1 LSSGVILAD
10 EVGLGKTIEAG
21 LVLTQY
27 WSERKRKIIII
38 APSSLRKQW
47 SMELKEK
54 FFLDSFILDGKSY
67 KKEVARGNKN
77 PFEQKN
83 KIVITSYH
91 FASRHN
97 EAIFLADFQL
107 SIIDEAH
114 KLRNYR
120 KGEKAKISFA
130 IANALRD
137 TKKILL
143 TATPLQ
149 NSLLEIFGLV
159 SVIDDYVFGDK
170 KSFRKQFSYTALT
183 TTDMNDIK
191 DRLKPIVKRTLRKD
205 VIEYINYTKRIP
217 IVEEFTPSN
226 EEITLYDLISDFILN
241 EDLFSIPSAQRRL
254 ITLVVRK
261 LLSSS
266 TTAITGT
273 LETFIKRLK
282 KMVIEKKITQEDLE
296 LITDDED
303 ELIEDYLEEE
313 NNHEPTI
320 PIQEVKLLDN
330 DIKAIEKEIE
340 ELETFIELAKS
351 IEVDTKVKSLM
362 SALEKGFEAQ
372 NTLGVKEQKAIIF
385 TESRRTQ
392 QFLFDYLSTNGFED
406 KVVLFNGTNTD
417 PKSKEIY
424 KNWLEKHKDSDRITE
439 AKTADMK
446 QAIVDYFKDE
456 ASIMIATEAGSEG
469 INLQFCNMLINYD
482 LPWNPQRI
490 EQRIGRVHRY
500 GQKFDVVVINFLN
513 KKNAADKRVYELLS
527 TKFNLFEGV
536 FGASDEVLGS
546 IESGVDFEKRILK
559 IYQTCRDD
567 KAIEEAFNSLQEEF
581 SSRIEEKTLK
591 TRQSLLDNFDEDVHL
606 RLKDTELKSNDT
618 VDRFSSVFW
627 YITKAELKDIAIFD
641 NDKKEFNYQGNLY
654 QLISASKIN
663 PNQNALSYR
672 LNSSLGEEIIDRAKQ
687 RELKQTKLIF
697 DLTHN
702 KYKISV
708 LDDYKGKRGFLKATK
723 VSIQSY
729 DLEEYVII
737 TALTSDYKPLN
748 KEVATKLLSLEATL
762 NTKVNIDT
770 NDTEKLEYKYNKQK
784 NIILTQNKA
793 TNQTHFINQSTKLHK
808 WAEDKLASVE
818 KELKDTKAKI
828 KELNRQAI
836 ATENITEQTDIQLQ
850 IKAQEKKRR
859 KIQREIF
866 DIEEDIEEQRDEL
879 IEELKKAKEQTVRR
893 YKKDTYAIPYE
904 GEEVKLHWANSDQY
918 YIKSGEYF
926 RDYTFVVNEKTI
938 HLKLSDAETESN
950 NNKATSNKERRFVIL
965 ESNPCEV
972 IDDKQYISFIDPKG
986 IRNLNPSND
995 PKINLSVKIK
1005 EIKASLRDN
1014 NTILNSFIVSNT
1026 SYSDISN
1033 LHGDISIDELEN
1045 KNVLFQKE
1053 DKNGYVEKM
1062 FNRILKSI

>member
-1 LSSGVILAD
+1 MNPHQVEAALFAFKSPLSSGVILAD

-67 KKEVARGNKN
+67 KEEITKGNKN
-77 PFEQKN
+77 PFEQKER
-83 KIVITSYH
+83 IVITSYQ

-97 EAIFLADFQL
+97 EAMYLADFQL
-107 SIIDEAH
+107 SVIDEAH
-114 KLRNYR
+114 KLRNYH
-120 KGEKAKISFA
+120 KGEKAKMSFA
-130 IANALRD
+130 IASSLRD

-159 SVIDDYVFGDK
+159 SVIDDFVFGDK
-170 KSFRKQFSYTALT
+170 KSFAKQFSSTALT
-183 TTDMNDIK
+183 TSDMNDLK
-191 DRLKPIVKRTLRKD
+191 ERLKPIVKRTLRKD
-205 VIEYINYTKRIP
+205 VVEYINYTKRIP
-217 IVEEFTPSN
+217 IVEEFTPSTD
-226 EEITLYDLISDFILN
+226 EIALYDLISDFMLN
-241 EDLFSIPSAQRRL
+241 EDLYSIPSAQRTL

-261 LLSSS
+261 LLASS
-266 TTAITGT
+266 TTAIMGT
-273 LETFIKRLK
+273 LTTLIKRLR
-282 KMVIEKKITQEDLE
+282 KMVVEKRITQEDLE

-313 NNHEPTI
+313 NEAPTDI
-320 PIQEVKLLDN
+320 PFQEVRLLDD
-330 DIKAIEKEIE
+330 DIEAIEEEIG
-340 ELETFIELAKS
+340 ELETFIELAKT
-351 IEVDTKVKSLM
+351 IEIDTKAKSLL
-362 SALEKGFEAQ
+362 SALTKGFEQ
-372 NTLGVKEQKAIIF
+372 QIKLGVKSQKAIIF

-392 QFLFDYLSTNGFED
+392 QFLFDYLSDNGFLD

-424 KNWLEKHKDSDRITE
+424 KAWLQMYKDSDRATGS
-439 AKTADMK
+439 KSADMK
-446 QAIVDYFKDE
+446 QAIVDYFASV

-513 KKNAADKRVYELLS
+513 KKNAADRRVYELLS

-546 IESGVDFEKRILK
+546 IESGVDFEKRILE

-567 KAIEEAFNSLQEEF
+567 KKIEEAFNTLQEEF
-581 SSRIEEKTLK
+581 SEQIKETTKK

-606 RLKDTELKSNDT
+606 RLKDTALRSNKT

-627 YITKAELKDIAIFD
+627 DITKAELSDSAIFD
-641 NDKKEFNYQGNLY
+641 DERQEFDYKGNHY
-654 QLISASKIN
+654 QLISRSKTN
-663 PNQNALSYR
+663 PNQNAHTYR
-672 LNSSLGEEIIDRAKQ
+672 LNSSLGEEVIDRAKQ

-708 LDDYKGKRGFLKATK
+708 LDEYKGKRGFLKATK

-729 DLEEYVII
+729 DTEEYVII
-737 TALTSDYKPLN
+737 TALTSDYKLLN
-748 KEVATKLLSLEATL
+748 EEVATKLLSLEATL
-762 NTKVNIDT
+762 GTKVNIDT
-770 NDTEKLEYKYNKQK
+770 NDTDKLEYEYLKQK
-784 NIILTQNKA
+784 YIILKENEA

-808 WAEDKLASVE
+808 WAEDKLATVE

-828 KELNRQAI
+828 KELNRQSC

-866 DIEEDIEEQRDEL
+866 DIEEKIEELRDEL
-879 IEELKKAKEQTVRR
+879 IEELKKAKEQTI
-893 YKKDTYAIPYE
+893 T
-904 GEEVKLHWANSDQY
+904 
-918 YIKSGEYF
+918 
-926 RDYTFVVNEKTI
+926 TNELFTI
-938 HLKLSDAETESN
+938 
-950 NNKATSNKERRFVIL
+950 
-965 ESNPCEV
+965 
-972 IDDKQYISFIDPKG
+972 QW
-986 IRNLNPSND
+986 
-995 PKINLSVKIK
+995 
-1005 EIKASLRDN
+1005 EI
-1014 NTILNSFIVSNT
+1014 I
-1026 SYSDISN
+1026 
-1033 LHGDISIDELEN
+1033 
-1045 KNVLFQKE
+1045 
-1053 DKNGYVEKM
+1053 
-1062 FNRILKSI
+1062 

>member
-1 LSSGVILAD
+1 LLTLQNSANSIDRLSQSIFNAQIDLNPHQVEAALFAFKSPLSSGVILAD

-67 KKEVARGNKN
+67 KEERIRGNKN
-77 PFEQKN
+77 PFEQKD
-83 KIVITSYH
+83 KIVITSYQ
-91 FASRHN
+91 FASRHS
-97 EAIFLADFQL
+97 EAVFLAAFQL
-107 SIIDEAH
+107 SVIDEAH
-114 KLRNYR
+114 KLRNYHR
-120 KGEKAKISFA
+120 GEKAKMSFA

-137 TKKILL
+137 TKKVLL

-159 SVIDDYVFGDK
+159 SVIDDFVFGDK
-170 KSFRKQFSYTALT
+170 KSFQKQFSSTVLT
-183 TTDMNDIK
+183 TSDINDLK

-205 VIEYINYTKRIP
+205 VVEYINYTKRIP
-217 IVEEFTPSN
+217 IVEEFTPSK
-226 EEITLYDLISDFILN
+226 EEVALYDLISDFLLN
-241 EDLFSIPSAQRRL
+241 EDLFSIPSAQRSL

-261 LLSSS
+261 LLASS
-266 TTAITGT
+266 TTAIMGT
-273 LETFIKRLK
+273 LETLIKRLR
-282 KMVIEKKITQEDLE
+282 KMVVEKRITQEDLE
-296 LITDDED
+296 LISDDED

-313 NNHEPTI
+313 NEAEIKI
-320 PIQEVKLLDN
+320 PFKEIRLLDD
-330 DIKAIEKEIE
+330 DIEAIEREIA

-362 SALEKGFEAQ
+362 SALDKGFEAQ
-372 NTLGVKEQKAIIF
+372 DILGVKEQKAIIF

-392 QFLFDYLSTNGFED
+392 QFLFDYLSANGFED

-424 KNWLEKHKDSDRITE
+424 TAWQELHKDSDRATG
-439 AKTADMK
+439 AKSADMK
-446 QAIVDYFKDE
+446 QAIVDFFKEE

-513 KKNAADKRVYELLS
+513 KKNAADRRVYELLS

-546 IESGVDFEKRILK
+546 IESGVDFEKRILE

-581 SSRIEEKTLK
+581 SEQIEETTLR

-606 RLKDTELKSNDT
+606 RLKDTELRSNET

-627 YITKAELKDIAIFD
+627 DITKSELSDTATFD
-641 NDKKEFNYQGNLY
+641 EDKKEFEYQGNRY
-654 QLISASKIN
+654 QLISASKVN
-663 PNQNALSYR
+663 PNQNAYTYR
-672 LNSSLGEEIIDRAKQ
+672 LNSSLGEEVIDRAKQ

-697 DLTHN
+697 DLSHN

-723 VSIQSY
+723 ISIKSY
-729 DLEEYVII
+729 DTEEYIII
-737 TALTSDYKPLN
+737 TALTSDYKLLN
-748 KEVATKLLSLEATL
+748 EEVASKLLSLQATL
-762 NTKVNIDT
+762 NTKVSIDS
-770 NDTEKLEYKYNKQK
+770 NDTDKLEYEYNKQK
-784 NIILTQNKA
+784 AIILKENEA
-793 TNQTHFINQSTKLHK
+793 TNQTHFINQSSKLHK
-808 WAEDKLASVE
+808 WAEDKLASIE

-828 KELNRQAI
+828 KELNRQST
-836 ATENITEQTDIQLQ
+836 ATENIAEQTDIQLQ

-859 KIQREIF
+859 SIQREIF
-866 DIEEDIEEQRDEL
+866 DIEEEIELQRDEL
-879 IEELKKAKEQTVRR
+879 IEELKKAKEQTI
-893 YKKDTYAIPYE
+893 T
-904 GEEVKLHWANSDQY
+904 
-918 YIKSGEYF
+918 
-926 RDYTFVVNEKTI
+926 T
-938 HLKLSDAETESN
+938 TELF
-950 NNKATSNKERRFVIL
+950 TV
-965 ESNPCEV
+965 
-972 IDDKQYISFIDPKG
+972 QW
-986 IRNLNPSND
+986 
-995 PKINLSVKIK
+995 
-1005 EIKASLRDN
+1005 EI
-1014 NTILNSFIVSNT
+1014 I
-1026 SYSDISN
+1026 
-1033 LHGDISIDELEN
+1033 
-1045 KNVLFQKE
+1045 
-1053 DKNGYVEKM
+1053 
-1062 FNRILKSI
+1062 

>member
-1 LSSGVILAD
+1 MNPHQVESALFAFKSPLSGGVILAD

-67 KKEVARGNKN
+67 KEEVAKGNKN
-77 PFEQKN
+77 PFEQKD
-83 KIVITSYH
+83 KIVITSYQ

-97 EAIFLADFQL
+97 EAMFLANFQL
-107 SIIDEAH
+107 SVIDEAH
-114 KLRNYR
+114 KMRNYHR
-120 KGEKAKISFA
+120 GEKAKMSFA

-159 SVIDDYVFGDK
+159 SVIDEFVFGDK
-170 KSFRKQFSYTALT
+170 KSFAKQFSSTVLT
-183 TTDMNDIK
+183 TSDINDLK
-191 DRLKPIVKRTLRKD
+191 ERLKPIVKRTLRKD
-205 VIEYINYTKRIP
+205 VVEYINYTKRIP
-217 IVEEFTPSN
+217 IVEEFIPSK
-226 EEITLYDLISDFILN
+226 EEVALYDLISDFLLS
-241 EDLFSIPSAQRRL
+241 EDLYSIPKAQRTL

-261 LLSSS
+261 LLASS
-266 TTAITGT
+266 TTAIMGT
-273 LETFIKRLK
+273 LDTLIKRLR
-282 KMVIEKKITQEDLE
+282 KMVVEKKVMEEDKVNGEAIESSLGYLE

-303 ELIEDYLEEE
+303 ELIKDYLEEE
-313 NNHEPTI
+313 TDSPTDM
-320 PIQEVKLLDN
+320 PFEEVRLLEEDVE
-330 DIKAIEKEIE
+330 AIEKEIE
-340 ELETFIELAKS
+340 ELETFIELAKT
-351 IEVDTKVKSLM
+351 IEIDTKAKSLM
-362 SALEKGFEAQ
+362 SALTKGFEAQ
-372 NTLGVKEQKAIIF
+372 DKLGVEKQKAIIF

-392 QFLFDYLSTNGFED
+392 QFLFDYLESNGFKD

-424 KNWLEKHKDSDRITE
+424 KAWLEKHKDSDRVTGS
-439 AKTADMK
+439 KTADMK
-446 QAIVDYFKDE
+446 QAIVDYFKEE

-513 KKNAADKRVYELLS
+513 KKNAADRRVYELLS

-546 IESGVDFEKRILK
+546 IEDNIDIEDRILK
-559 IYQTCRDD
+559 IYNTCRDD
-567 KAIEEAFNSLQEEF
+567 KAIEEAFNKLQDEM
-581 SSRIEEKTLK
+581 SAKIEETTLK

-606 RLKDTELKSNDT
+606 RLKNTELRSCET

-627 YITKAELKDIAIFD
+627 DITKAELKDRAIFD
-641 NDKKEFNYQGNLY
+641 EQKKEFDYQGHIY
-654 QLISASKIN
+654 QLITHQKHN
-663 PNQNALSYR
+663 PKRPQGISVVNLNAHTYR
-672 LNSSLGEEIIDRAKQ
+672 LNSSLGEEVINRAKQ

-702 KYKISV
+702 RYKISV
-708 LDDYKGKRGFLKATK
+708 LDDYKGKRGYLKATK

-737 TALTSDYKPLN
+737 TALTSDDKVNSGAREGSLGYKLLDE
-748 KEVATKLLSLEATL
+748 EVATKIFSLEATL
-762 NTKVNIDT
+762 SIKVNIDT
-770 NDTEKLEYKYNKQK
+770 NDTKKLKYEYLKQK
-784 NIILTQNKA
+784 DIILKENEA
-793 TNQTHFINQSTKLHK
+793 TNQTHFITQSSKLHK
-808 WAEDKLASVE
+808 WAEDKLASIE

-828 KELNRQAI
+828 KELNRQSM
-836 ATENITEQTDIQLQ
+836 ATENIAEQTDIQLQ

-866 DIEEDIEEQRDEL
+866 DIEEEIEEQRDEL
-879 IEELKKAKEQTVRR
+879 IEELKKAKKQTV
-893 YKKDTYAIPYE
+893 T
-904 GEEVKLHWANSDQY
+904 
-918 YIKSGEYF
+918 
-926 RDYTFVVNEKTI
+926 TNELFTI
-938 HLKLSDAETESN
+938 
-950 NNKATSNKERRFVIL
+950 
-965 ESNPCEV
+965 
-972 IDDKQYISFIDPKG
+972 QW
-986 IRNLNPSND
+986 
-995 PKINLSVKIK
+995 
-1005 EIKASLRDN
+1005 EI
-1014 NTILNSFIVSNT
+1014 V
-1026 SYSDISN
+1026 
-1033 LHGDISIDELEN
+1033 
-1045 KNVLFQKE
+1045 
-1053 DKNGYVEKM
+1053 
-1062 FNRILKSI
+1062 

>member
-1 LSSGVILAD
+1 MNPHQVEAALFAFKSPLSSGVILAD

-27 WSERKRKIIII
+27 WSERKRKILII

-67 KKEVARGNKN
+67 KEEVAKGNKN
-77 PFEQKN
+77 PFEQKD
-83 KIVITSYH
+83 KIVITSYQ

-97 EAIFLADFQL
+97 EAMLLANFQL
-107 SIIDEAH
+107 SVIDEAH
-114 KLRNYR
+114 KMRNYH
-120 KGEKAKISFA
+120 KGEKAKMSFA
-130 IANALRD
+130 IVNALRE

-159 SVIDDYVFGDK
+159 SVIDDFVFGDK
-170 KSFRKQFSYTALT
+170 KSFAKQFSSTALT
-183 TTDMNDIK
+183 TSDMNDLK

-205 VIEYINYTKRIP
+205 VVEYINYTKRIP
-217 IVEEFTPSN
+217 IVEEFTPSSD
-226 EEITLYDLISDFILN
+226 EIALYDLISDFLLN
-241 EDLFSIPSAQRRL
+241 EDLYSIPRAQRTL

-266 TTAITGT
+266 TTAIMGT
-273 LETFIKRLK
+273 LGTLIKRLR
-282 KMVIEKKITQEDLE
+282 KMVVEKRITGEDLE

-313 NNHEPTI
+313 SDTPF
-320 PIQEVKLLDN
+320 QEVRLLNN
-330 DIKAIEKEIE
+330 DIESIENEIG
-340 ELETFIELAKS
+340 ELEIFIELAKT
-351 IEVDTKVKSLM
+351 IEIDTKAKSLL
-362 SALEKGFEAQ
+362 SALTKGFEQ
-372 NTLGVKEQKAIIF
+372 QVKLGVKDQKAIIF

-392 QFLFDYLSTNGFED
+392 QFLFDYLSDNGFED

-424 KNWLEKHKDSDRITE
+424 KAWLEKYKDSDRATG
-439 AKTADMK
+439 AKSADMK
-446 QAIVDYFKDE
+446 QAIVDFFARE

-513 KKNAADKRVYELLS
+513 KKNAADRRVYELLS

-546 IESGVDFEKRILK
+546 IESGVDFEKRILE

-567 KAIEEAFNSLQEEF
+567 KAIEEAFNNLQVEF
-581 SSRIEEKTLK
+581 SEQIKETTKK

-606 RLKDTELKSNDT
+606 RLKDTELRSNET
-618 VDRFSSVFW
+618 VDRFSSLFW
-627 YITKAELKDIAIFD
+627 DITKAELSDTATFD
-641 NDKKEFNYQGNLY
+641 YERQEFEYQGNHY
-654 QLISASKIN
+654 QLISASKTN
-663 PNQNALSYR
+663 PNQNAHTYR
-672 LNSSLGEEIIDRAKQ
+672 LNSSLGEEVINRAKQ
-687 RELKQTKLIF
+687 RELSLTKLIF

-723 VSIQSY
+723 VSINSY
-729 DLEEYVII
+729 DTEEHVII
-737 TALTSDYKPLN
+737 TALTSDYKVNGEAREGSLGYKLLN
-748 KEVATKLLSLEATL
+748 EEVATKLLSLEATL

-770 NDTEKLEYKYNKQK
+770 NDSEKLEYEYLKQK
-784 NIILTQNKA
+784 DIILKENEA
-793 TNQTHFINQSTKLHK
+793 TNQTHFINQSDKLEK
-808 WAEDKLASVE
+808 WSEDKLASIQ

-828 KELNRQAI
+828 KELNRQARVS
-836 ATENITEQTDIQLQ
+836 ENITEQTDIQLQ
-850 IKAQEKKRR
+850 IQSQEKKRR

-866 DIEEDIEEQRDEL
+866 DIEDEIIEERDEL
-879 IEELKKAKEQTVRR
+879 IEKLKKAKEQTV
-893 YKKDTYAIPYE
+893 T
-904 GEEVKLHWANSDQY
+904 
-918 YIKSGEYF
+918 
-926 RDYTFVVNEKTI
+926 TNELFTI
-938 HLKLSDAETESN
+938 
-950 NNKATSNKERRFVIL
+950 
-965 ESNPCEV
+965 
-972 IDDKQYISFIDPKG
+972 QW
-986 IRNLNPSND
+986 
-995 PKINLSVKIK
+995 
-1005 EIKASLRDN
+1005 EI
-1014 NTILNSFIVSNT
+1014 I
-1026 SYSDISN
+1026 
-1033 LHGDISIDELEN
+1033 
-1045 KNVLFQKE
+1045 
-1053 DKNGYVEKM
+1053 
-1062 FNRILKSI
+1062 

>member
-1 LSSGVILAD
+1 MNPHQVEAALFAFKSPLSGGVILAD

-67 KKEVARGNKN
+67 KEEVAKGNKN
-77 PFEQKN
+77 PFEQKD
-83 KIVITSYH
+83 KIVITSYQ

-97 EAIFLADFQL
+97 EAMFLANFQL
-107 SIIDEAH
+107 SVIDEAH
-114 KLRNYR
+114 KMRNYHR
-120 KGEKAKISFA
+120 GEKAKMSFA

-159 SVIDDYVFGDK
+159 SVIDEFVFGDK
-170 KSFRKQFSYTALT
+170 KSFAKQFSSTALT
-183 TTDMNDIK
+183 TSDMNDLK
-191 DRLKPIVKRTLRKD
+191 ERLKPIVKRTLRKD
-205 VIEYINYTKRIP
+205 VVEYINYTKRIP
-217 IVEEFTPSN
+217 IVEEFIPSK
-226 EEITLYDLISDFILN
+226 EEVALYDLISDFLLS
-241 EDLFSIPSAQRRL
+241 EDLYSIPKAQRTL

-261 LLSSS
+261 LLASS
-266 TTAITGT
+266 TTAIMGT
-273 LETFIKRLK
+273 LDTLIKRLR
-282 KMVIEKKITQEDLE
+282 KMVVEKKVTGEDKVNGEAIESSLGYLE

-303 ELIEDYLEEE
+303 ELIKDYLEEE
-313 NNHEPTI
+313 TDSPTDM
-320 PIQEVKLLDN
+320 PFEEVRLLEEDVE
-330 DIKAIEKEIE
+330 AIEKEIE
-340 ELETFIELAKS
+340 ELETFIKLAKT
-351 IEVDTKVKSLM
+351 IEIDTKAKSLM
-362 SALEKGFEAQ
+362 SALTKGFEAQ
-372 NTLGVKEQKAIIF
+372 DKLGVERQKAIIF

-392 QFLFDYLSTNGFED
+392 QFLFDYLESNGFKD

-424 KNWLEKHKDSDRITE
+424 KAWLEKHKDSDRVTGS
-439 AKTADMK
+439 KTADMK
-446 QAIVDYFKDE
+446 QAIVDYFKEE

-513 KKNAADKRVYELLS
+513 KKNAADRRVYELLS

-546 IESGVDFEKRILK
+546 IEDNIDIEDRILK
-559 IYQTCRDD
+559 IYNTCRDD
-567 KAIEEAFNSLQEEF
+567 KAIEEAFNKLQDEM
-581 SSRIEEKTLK
+581 STKIEETTLK

-606 RLKDTELKSNDT
+606 RLKNTELRSSET

-627 YITKAELKDIAIFD
+627 DITKAELKNRAIFD
-641 NDKKEFNYQGNLY
+641 EQKKEFEYQGHIY
-654 QLISASKIN
+654 QLITHQKHN
-663 PNQNALSYR
+663 PKRQKGVSVVNLNAHTYR
-672 LNSSLGEEIIDRAKQ
+672 LNSSLGEEVINRAKQ
-687 RELKQTKLIF
+687 RELQQTKLIF

-708 LDDYKGKRGFLKATK
+708 LDDYKGKRGYLKASK

-737 TALTSDYKPLN
+737 TALTSDDKVNSEAREGSLGYKLLDE
-748 KEVATKLLSLEATL
+748 EVATKIFSLEATL
-762 NTKVNIDT
+762 STKVNIDT
-770 NDTEKLEYKYNKQK
+770 NDTEKLKYEYLKQK
-784 NIILTQNKA
+784 DITLKENEA
-793 TNQTHFINQSTKLHK
+793 TNQTHFITQSSKLHK
-808 WAEDKLASVE
+808 WAEDKLASIE

-828 KELNRQAI
+828 KELNRQSM
-836 ATENITEQTDIQLQ
+836 ATENIAEQTDIQLQ

-866 DIEEDIEEQRDEL
+866 DIEEEIEEQRDEL
-879 IEELKKAKEQTVRR
+879 IEELKKAKKQTV
-893 YKKDTYAIPYE
+893 T
-904 GEEVKLHWANSDQY
+904 
-918 YIKSGEYF
+918 
-926 RDYTFVVNEKTI
+926 TNELFTI
-938 HLKLSDAETESN
+938 
-950 NNKATSNKERRFVIL
+950 
-965 ESNPCEV
+965 
-972 IDDKQYISFIDPKG
+972 QW
-986 IRNLNPSND
+986 
-995 PKINLSVKIK
+995 
-1005 EIKASLRDN
+1005 EI
-1014 NTILNSFIVSNT
+1014 V
-1026 SYSDISN
+1026 
-1033 LHGDISIDELEN
+1033 
-1045 KNVLFQKE
+1045 
-1053 DKNGYVEKM
+1053 
-1062 FNRILKSI
+1062 

>member
-1 LSSGVILAD
+1 MNPHQVEAALFAFKSPLSSGVILAD

-67 KKEVARGNKN
+67 KEEVAKGNKN
-77 PFEQKN
+77 PFEQKD
-83 KIVITSYH
+83 KILITSYQ

-97 EAIFLADFQL
+97 EAMFLADFQL
-107 SIIDEAH
+107 SVIDEAH
-114 KLRNYR
+114 KLRNYH
-120 KGEKAKISFA
+120 KGEKAKMSFA
-130 IANALRD
+130 IANALRE
-137 TKKILL
+137 TKKVLL

-159 SVIDDYVFGDK
+159 SVIDNFVFGDK
-170 KSFRKQFSYTALT
+170 KSFSKQFSSTALT
-183 TTDMNDIK
+183 TSDMNDLK

-205 VIEYINYTKRIP
+205 VVEYINYTKRIP
-217 IVEEFTPSN
+217 IVEEFTPSK
-226 EEITLYDLISDFILN
+226 EEVALYDLISDFLLN
-241 EDLFSIPSAQRRL
+241 EDLHSIPSAQRTL

-261 LLSSS
+261 LLASS
-266 TTAITGT
+266 TTAIMGT
-273 LETFIKRLK
+273 LETLIKRLR
-282 KMVIEKKITQEDLE
+282 KMVIEKKITQEDLT
-296 LITDDED
+296 LDTDDED
-303 ELIEDYLEEE
+303 ELIEDFLEEE
-313 NNHEPTI
+313 TDTQTDI
-320 PIQEVKLLDN
+320 PFQEIRLLEEDVE
-330 DIKAIEKEIE
+330 AIENEIA

-362 SALEKGFEAQ
+362 SALGKGFEAQ
-372 NTLGVKEQKAIIF
+372 DTLGVKEQKAIIF

-392 QFLFDYLSTNGFED
+392 QFLFDYLSANGFED

-424 KNWLEKHKDSDRITE
+424 TAWLEKHKDSDRITG

-513 KKNAADKRVYELLS
+513 KKNAADRRVYELLS
-527 TKFNLFEGV
+527 NKFNLFEGV

-546 IESGVDFEKRILK
+546 IESGVDFEKRILD

-567 KAIEEAFNSLQEEF
+567 KEIEEAFNNLQEEF
-581 SSRIEEKTLK
+581 SEQIEETTLK

-627 YITKAELKDIAIFD
+627 DITKAELSDTATFD
-641 NDKKEFNYQGNLY
+641 DDNKEFNYQGNLY
-654 QLISASKIN
+654 QLISRSKID

-672 LNSSLGEEIIDRAKQ
+672 LNSSLGEEILDRAKQ

-708 LDDYKGKRGFLKATK
+708 LDGYKGKRGYLKATK

-729 DLEEYVII
+729 DLEEYLII
-737 TALTSDYKPLN
+737 TALTSGYKLLHE
-748 KEVATKLLSLEATL
+748 EVAIKLLSLEATL

-770 NDTEKLEYKYNKQK
+770 NDTEKLEYEYSKQK
-784 NIILTQNKA
+784 DIILQVNEA

-808 WAEDKLASVE
+808 WAEDKLATVE

-828 KELNRQAI
+828 KELNRQVI
-836 ATENITEQTDIQLQ
+836 ATQNIAGQTDIQLQ

-866 DIEEDIEEQRDEL
+866 DIEEEIEELRDEL
-879 IEELKKAKEQTVRR
+879 IEELKKAKEQTIV
-893 YKKDTYAIPYE
+893 T
-904 GEEVKLHWANSDQY
+904 
-918 YIKSGEYF
+918 
-926 RDYTFVVNEKTI
+926 NE
-938 HLKLSDAETESN
+938 L
-950 NNKATSNKERRFVIL
+950 
-965 ESNPCEV
+965 
-972 IDDKQYISFIDPKG
+972 FI
-986 IRNLNPSND
+986 IEW
-995 PKINLSVKIK
+995 
-1005 EIKASLRDN
+1005 EI
-1014 NTILNSFIVSNT
+1014 I
-1026 SYSDISN
+1026 
-1033 LHGDISIDELEN
+1033 
-1045 KNVLFQKE
+1045 
-1053 DKNGYVEKM
+1053 
-1062 FNRILKSI
+1062 

>member
-1 LSSGVILAD
+1 MKENAINFTQYHSKYYSHLLTLQNSANSIDRLSQSIFNAQIDLNPHQVEAALFAFKSPLSSGVILAD

-54 FFLDSFILDGKSY
+54 FFLDSFILDGKSF
-67 KKEVARGNKN
+67 KEEVASGNKN
-77 PFEQKN
+77 PFEQKD
-83 KIVITSYH
+83 KIVITSYQ
-91 FASRHN
+91 FASRHS
-97 EAIFLADFQL
+97 EAMFLADFQL
-107 SIIDEAH
+107 SVIDEAH
-114 KLRNYR
+114 KMRNYHR
-120 KGEKAKISFA
+120 GEKSKMSFA

-137 TKKILL
+137 TKKVLL

-159 SVIDDYVFGDK
+159 SVIDDFVFGDK
-170 KSFRKQFSYTALT
+170 KSFQKQFSSTALT
-183 TTDMNDIK
+183 TSDMNDLK
-191 DRLKPIVKRTLRKD
+191 ERLKPIVKRTLRKD
-205 VIEYINYTKRIP
+205 VVEYINYTKRIP
-217 IVEEFTPSN
+217 IVEEFTPSK
-226 EEITLYDLISDFILN
+226 EEVALYDLISDFMLN
-241 EDLFSIPSAQRRL
+241 ENLFSIPSAQRTL

-261 LLSSS
+261 LLASS
-266 TTAITGT
+266 TTAIMGT
-273 LETFIKRLK
+273 LETLIRRLR
-282 KMVIEKKITQEDLE
+282 KMVVEKRITQEDLE
-296 LITDDED
+296 LITDDEE
-303 ELIEDYLEEE
+303 ELIEDFLEEE
-313 NNHEPTI
+313 NEVEANI
-320 PIQEVKLLDN
+320 PFQEVRLLDD
-330 DIKAIEKEIE
+330 DIEAIEREIA

-362 SALEKGFEAQ
+362 SALDKGFEAQ
-372 NTLGVKEQKAIIF
+372 DTLGVKEQKAIIF

-392 QFLFDYLSTNGFED
+392 QFLFDYLSANGFLD

-424 KNWLEKHKDSDRITE
+424 TAWLEKHKDSDRATGS
-439 AKTADMK
+439 KSADMK
-446 QAIVDYFKDE
+446 QAIVDFFKDE

-513 KKNAADKRVYELLS
+513 KKNAADRRVYELLS

-536 FGASDEVLGS
+536 FGASDKVLGN
-546 IESGVDFEKRILK
+546 IESGVDFEKRILQ

-567 KAIEEAFNSLQEEF
+567 KEIEEAFNNLQEEF
-581 SSRIEEKTLK
+581 SEQIEETTLK

-606 RLKDTELKSNDT
+606 RLKDTELRSNET

-627 YITKAELKDIAIFD
+627 DITKAELKDTASFD
-641 NDKKEFNYQGNLY
+641 DEKQEFDYQGNHY
-654 QLISASKIN
+654 QLISASKTN
-663 PNQNALSYR
+663 PNQNAHTYR
-672 LNSSLGEEIIDRAKQ
+672 LNSSLGEEVIDRAKQ

-708 LDDYKGKRGFLKATK
+708 LDDYKGKKGFLKATK
-723 VSIQSY
+723 ISINSY
-729 DLEEYVII
+729 DTEEYITI
-737 TALTSDYKPLN
+737 TALTSDYKLLN
-748 KEVATKLLSLEATL
+748 EEVATKLLSLEATQ

-770 NDTEKLEYKYNKQK
+770 NDTEKLEYEYNKQK
-784 NIILTQNKA
+784 DIILTQNEA

-866 DIEEDIEEQRDEL
+866 DIEEEIEEQRDEL
-879 IEELKKAKEQTVRR
+879 IEELKKAKEQTI
-893 YKKDTYAIPYE
+893 T
-904 GEEVKLHWANSDQY
+904 
-918 YIKSGEYF
+918 
-926 RDYTFVVNEKTI
+926 TNELFTI
-938 HLKLSDAETESN
+938 
-950 NNKATSNKERRFVIL
+950 
-965 ESNPCEV
+965 
-972 IDDKQYISFIDPKG
+972 QW
-986 IRNLNPSND
+986 
-995 PKINLSVKIK
+995 
-1005 EIKASLRDN
+1005 EI
-1014 NTILNSFIVSNT
+1014 T
-1026 SYSDISN
+1026 
-1033 LHGDISIDELEN
+1033 
-1045 KNVLFQKE
+1045 
-1053 DKNGYVEKM
+1053 
-1062 FNRILKSI
+1062 

>member
-1 LSSGVILAD
+1 MNPHQVEAALFAFKSPLSSGVILAD

-27 WSERKRKIIII
+27 WSERKRKILII

-67 KKEVARGNKN
+67 KEEVAKGNKN
-77 PFEQKN
+77 PFEQKD
-83 KIVITSYH
+83 KIVITSYQ

-97 EAIFLADFQL
+97 EAMLLANFQL
-107 SIIDEAH
+107 SVIDEAH
-114 KLRNYR
+114 KMRNYH
-120 KGEKAKISFA
+120 KGEKAKMSFA
-130 IANALRD
+130 IVNALRE

-159 SVIDDYVFGDK
+159 SVIDDFVFGDK
-170 KSFRKQFSYTALT
+170 KSFAKQFSSTALT
-183 TTDMNDIK
+183 TSDMNDLK

-205 VIEYINYTKRIP
+205 VVEYINYTKRIP
-217 IVEEFTPSN
+217 IVEEFTPSSD
-226 EEITLYDLISDFILN
+226 EIALYDLISDFLLN
-241 EDLFSIPSAQRRL
+241 EDLYSIPRAQRTL

-266 TTAITGT
+266 TTAIMGT
-273 LETFIKRLK
+273 LGTLIKRLR
-282 KMVIEKKITQEDLE
+282 KMVVEKRITGEDLE

-313 NNHEPTI
+313 SDTPF
-320 PIQEVKLLDN
+320 QEVRLLNN
-330 DIKAIEKEIE
+330 DIESIENEIG
-340 ELETFIELAKS
+340 ELEIFIELAKT
-351 IEVDTKVKSLM
+351 IEIDTKAKSLL
-362 SALEKGFEAQ
+362 SALTKGFEQ
-372 NTLGVKEQKAIIF
+372 QVKLGVKDQKAIIF

-392 QFLFDYLSTNGFED
+392 QFLFDYLSDNGFED

-424 KNWLEKHKDSDRITE
+424 KAWLEKYKDSDRATG
-439 AKTADMK
+439 AKSADMK
-446 QAIVDYFKDE
+446 QAIVDFFARE

-513 KKNAADKRVYELLS
+513 KKNAADRRVYELLS

-546 IESGVDFEKRILK
+546 IESGVDFEKRILE

-567 KAIEEAFNSLQEEF
+567 KAIEEAFNNLQVEF
-581 SSRIEEKTLK
+581 SEQIKETTKK

-606 RLKDTELKSNDT
+606 RLKDTELRSNET
-618 VDRFSSVFW
+618 VDRFSSLFW
-627 YITKAELKDIAIFD
+627 DITKAELSDTATFD
-641 NDKKEFNYQGNLY
+641 YERQEFEYQGNHY
-654 QLISASKIN
+654 QLISASKTN
-663 PNQNALSYR
+663 PNQNAHTYR
-672 LNSSLGEEIIDRAKQ
+672 LNSSLGEEVINRAKQ
-687 RELKQTKLIF
+687 RELSLTKLIF

-723 VSIQSY
+723 VSINSY
-729 DLEEYVII
+729 DTEEHVII
-737 TALTSDYKPLN
+737 TALTSDYKVNGEAREGSLGYKLLN
-748 KEVATKLLSLEATL
+748 EEVATKLLSLEATL

-770 NDTEKLEYKYNKQK
+770 NDSEKLEYEYLKQK
-784 NIILTQNKA
+784 DIILKENEA
-793 TNQTHFINQSTKLHK
+793 TNQTHFINQSDKLEK
-808 WAEDKLASVE
+808 WSEDKLASIQ

-828 KELNRQAI
+828 KELNRQARVS
-836 ATENITEQTDIQLQ
+836 ENIDEQTDIQLQ
-850 IKAQEKKRR
+850 IQAQEKKRR

-866 DIEEDIEEQRDEL
+866 DIEDEIIEERDEL
-879 IEELKKAKEQTVRR
+879 IKKIKKAKEQTV
-893 YKKDTYAIPYE
+893 T
-904 GEEVKLHWANSDQY
+904 
-918 YIKSGEYF
+918 
-926 RDYTFVVNEKTI
+926 TNELFTI
-938 HLKLSDAETESN
+938 
-950 NNKATSNKERRFVIL
+950 
-965 ESNPCEV
+965 
-972 IDDKQYISFIDPKG
+972 QW
-986 IRNLNPSND
+986 
-995 PKINLSVKIK
+995 
-1005 EIKASLRDN
+1005 EI
-1014 NTILNSFIVSNT
+1014 I
-1026 SYSDISN
+1026 
-1033 LHGDISIDELEN
+1033 
-1045 KNVLFQKE
+1045 
-1053 DKNGYVEKM
+1053 
-1062 FNRILKSI
+1062 

>member
-1 LSSGVILAD
+1 MNPHQVESALFAFKSPLSGGVILAD

-67 KKEVARGNKN
+67 KEEVAKGNKN
-77 PFEQKN
+77 PFEQKD
-83 KIVITSYH
+83 KIVITSYQ

-97 EAIFLADFQL
+97 EAMFLANFQL
-107 SIIDEAH
+107 SVIDEAH
-114 KLRNYR
+114 KMRNYHR
-120 KGEKAKISFA
+120 GEKAKMSFA

-159 SVIDDYVFGDK
+159 SVIDEFVFGDK
-170 KSFRKQFSYTALT
+170 KSFAKQFSSTVLT
-183 TTDMNDIK
+183 TSDINDLK
-191 DRLKPIVKRTLRKD
+191 ERLKPIVKRTLRKD
-205 VIEYINYTKRIP
+205 VVEYINYTKRIP
-217 IVEEFTPSN
+217 IVEEFIPSK
-226 EEITLYDLISDFILN
+226 EEVALYDLISDFLLS
-241 EDLFSIPSAQRRL
+241 EDLYSIPKAQRTL

-261 LLSSS
+261 LLASS
-266 TTAITGT
+266 TTAIMGT
-273 LETFIKRLK
+273 LDTLIKRLR
-282 KMVIEKKITQEDLE
+282 KMVVEKKVMEEDKVNGEAIESSLGYLE

-303 ELIEDYLEEE
+303 ELIKDYLEEE
-313 NNHEPTI
+313 TDSPTDM
-320 PIQEVKLLDN
+320 PFEEVRLLEEDVE
-330 DIKAIEKEIE
+330 AIEKEIE
-340 ELETFIELAKS
+340 ELETFIELAKT
-351 IEVDTKVKSLM
+351 IEIDTKAKSLM
-362 SALEKGFEAQ
+362 SALTKGFEAQ
-372 NTLGVKEQKAIIF
+372 DKLGVEKQKAIIF

-392 QFLFDYLSTNGFED
+392 QFLFDYLESNGFKD

-424 KNWLEKHKDSDRITE
+424 KAWLEKHKDSDRVTGS
-439 AKTADMK
+439 KTADMK
-446 QAIVDYFKDE
+446 QAIVDYFKEE

-513 KKNAADKRVYELLS
+513 KKNAADRRVYELLS

-546 IESGVDFEKRILK
+546 IEDNIDIEDRILK
-559 IYQTCRDD
+559 IYNTCRDD
-567 KAIEEAFNSLQEEF
+567 KAIEEAFNKLQDEM
-581 SSRIEEKTLK
+581 SAKIEETTLK

-606 RLKDTELKSNDT
+606 RLKNTELRSSET

-627 YITKAELKDIAIFD
+627 DITKAELKDRAIFD
-641 NDKKEFNYQGNLY
+641 EQKKEFDYQGHIY
-654 QLISASKIN
+654 QLITHQKHN
-663 PNQNALSYR
+663 PKRPQGISVVNLNAHTYR
-672 LNSSLGEEIIDRAKQ
+672 LNSSLGEEVINRAKQ

-702 KYKISV
+702 RYKISV
-708 LDDYKGKRGFLKATK
+708 LDDYKGKRGYLKATK

-737 TALTSDYKPLN
+737 TALTSDDKVNSGAREGSLGYKLLDE
-748 KEVATKLLSLEATL
+748 EVATKIFSLEATL
-762 NTKVNIDT
+762 SIKVNIDT
-770 NDTEKLEYKYNKQK
+770 NDTKKLKYEYLKQK
-784 NIILTQNKA
+784 DIILKENEA
-793 TNQTHFINQSTKLHK
+793 TNQTHFITQSSKLHK
-808 WAEDKLASVE
+808 WAEDKLASIE

-828 KELNRQAI
+828 KELNRQSM
-836 ATENITEQTDIQLQ
+836 ATENIAEQTDIQLQ

-866 DIEEDIEEQRDEL
+866 DIEEEIEEQRDEL
-879 IEELKKAKEQTVRR
+879 IEELKKAKKQTV
-893 YKKDTYAIPYE
+893 T
-904 GEEVKLHWANSDQY
+904 
-918 YIKSGEYF
+918 
-926 RDYTFVVNEKTI
+926 TNELFTI
-938 HLKLSDAETESN
+938 
-950 NNKATSNKERRFVIL
+950 
-965 ESNPCEV
+965 
-972 IDDKQYISFIDPKG
+972 QW
-986 IRNLNPSND
+986 
-995 PKINLSVKIK
+995 
-1005 EIKASLRDN
+1005 EI
-1014 NTILNSFIVSNT
+1014 V
-1026 SYSDISN
+1026 
-1033 LHGDISIDELEN
+1033 
-1045 KNVLFQKE
+1045 
-1053 DKNGYVEKM
+1053 
-1062 FNRILKSI
+1062 